1 MFLAEITTL
10 SENAGPFYPC
20 LIRLVNSA
28 EHQSIT
34 NLGSPAKSSTM
45 LRPSKL
51 RTRKCGM
58 SPHSAVLRRLAPR

>member
-28 EHQSIT
+28 EHPVSRHDPRVCSSDDS
-34 NLGSPAKSSTM
+34 LAKDN
-45 LRPSKL
+45 
-51 RTRKCGM
+51 GM
-58 SPHSAVLRRLAPR
+58 DAL